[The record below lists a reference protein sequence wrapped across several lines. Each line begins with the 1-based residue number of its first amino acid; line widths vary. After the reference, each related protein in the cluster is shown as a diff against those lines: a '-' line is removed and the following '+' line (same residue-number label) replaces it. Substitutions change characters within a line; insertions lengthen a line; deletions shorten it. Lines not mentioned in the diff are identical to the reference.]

1 MDSIGIREARPILGD
16 LVKQARIAGKT
27 TTITEHGKD
36 AARLSPLADPRDTNT
51 ATRRFIKAGV
61 GDGSWGPEG
70 PFAEY
75 AEVETRT
82 YRDGDIE
89 VEVRQWVDSAC
100 TDRYMAAATA
110 ADTTHAEAHTRA
122 EKAAQRLLSEGFTE
136 MGDPH
141 ALAL

>member
-1 MDSIGIREARPILGD
+1 MDRIGIREARPVLGD
-16 LVKQARIAGKT
+16 LVKQARIAGT
-27 TTITEHGKD
+27 STTITEHGKD
-36 AARLSPLADPRDTNT
+36 AARITPLADPRETNT
-51 ATRRFIKAGV
+51 AVRRFIKAGV

-75 AEVETRT
+75 AEIETRT
-82 YRDGDIE
+82 YPDGDLE
-89 VEVRQWVDSAC
+89 VEVRQWTGSSC

-110 ADTTHAEAHTRA
+110 ADTTHTEARTRA
-122 EKAAQRLLSEGFTE
+122 DKAAQRLLDAGFSE